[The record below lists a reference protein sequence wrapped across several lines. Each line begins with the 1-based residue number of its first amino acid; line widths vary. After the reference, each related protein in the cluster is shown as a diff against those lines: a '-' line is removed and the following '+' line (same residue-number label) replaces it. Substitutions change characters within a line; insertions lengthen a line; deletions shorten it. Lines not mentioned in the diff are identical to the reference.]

1 MLKVQMFPAVV
12 LLMCP
17 LNGVV
22 SAQEAMVNSER
33 QSSTVGTAG
42 PRASNMPLEAQIAE
56 GQAIVVRGDRLSARV
71 SNTLEAAR
79 KDADIIRITC
89 LNAKLTQINANLRNA
104 QKRLE
109 ALSAAVNSDKRNH
122 EFTVLTV
129 IGQKLQALDQES
141 NQCIGQD
148 IFETGATRV
157 ETDIDTAIVPNEDPT
172 KVFEIPPAVP
182 TITTIESSPI

>member
-1 MLKVQMFPAVV
+1 MLKVHFFTAAA
-12 LLMCP
+12 LLACS

-22 SAQEAMVNSER
+22 SAQEGVVNSEG
-33 QSSTVGTAG
+33 QNSTAG
-42 PRASNMPLEAQIAE
+42 VATARVNNMSLEAQIAE
-56 GQAIVVRGDRLSARV
+56 GQAIVARGDRLSTRV
-71 SNTLEAAR
+71 SGMLDAAR
-79 KDADIIRITC
+79 KEADIIRITC
-89 LNAKLTQINANLRNA
+89 LNEKLTQTNANLRNA

-109 ALSAAVNSDKRNH
+109 ALSAAVDSDRRNH

-129 IGQKLQALDQES
+129 IGQKLQTLDQES

-172 KVFEIPPAVP
+172 KVFEIPPAAP
-182 TITTIESSPI
+182 TITTIESSPT